1 MKYAVLLIFI
11 LIIAGFKT
19 GNAQVLNVTVTV
31 QYDHLPTDEQD
42 DLADFGDKV
51 EQYFNGYTWVED
63 DYEYDV
69 NCSVRIIIETVQKK
83 TFEKKYKAQFL
94 ISSASGEVFY
104 DKTWE
109 FPYEKSYP
117 LSHVKAQFDPVT
129 HFLDF
134 YAYLILAGEL
144 DTNGLFLGTPL
155 YSKAA
160 EIANQALLSR
170 YPQGWNQRL
179 QVVQMI
185 TNVRTRPLRQ
195 IKPDFFEALFQLDQ
209 ENYKSAYQLGMKVLT
224 GLEKVHNAE
233 PNNRYL
239 QMFFNSHYRDLGK
252 LFRGHNAELQKL
264 VEWDSKHRA
273 SYRDMMDTE

>member
-1 MKYAVLLIFI
+1 MKYVMLLIFV
-11 LIIAGFKT
+11 LAMVGFKT
-19 GNAQVLNVTVTV
+19 GSAQVLNVTVTV
-31 QYDHLPTDEQD
+31 QYDHLPTDQQG
-42 DLADFGDKV
+42 DLVDFGDKV
-51 EQYFNGYTWVED
+51 EQYFNGYTWVDD

-109 FPYEKSYP
+109 FPYERSYP

-155 YSKAA
+155 YSKAI

-195 IKPDFFEALFQLDQ
+195 IKPDFFEALYQLDQ
-209 ENYKSAYQLGMKVLT
+209 ENYKKAYQLGMKVME
-224 GLEKVHNAE
+224 GLGKVQNAE

-252 LFRGHNAELQKL
+252 LFRGHNTQLEKL
-264 VEWDSKHRA
+264 AEWDSKHRTT
-273 SYRDMMDTE
+273 YRDMMDTE